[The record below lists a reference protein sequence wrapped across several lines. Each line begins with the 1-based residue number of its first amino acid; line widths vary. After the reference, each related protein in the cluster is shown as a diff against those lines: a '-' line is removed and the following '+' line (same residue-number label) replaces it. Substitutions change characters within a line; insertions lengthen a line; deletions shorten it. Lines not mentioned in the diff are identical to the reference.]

1 MQSERSRRRAAASD
15 RGRSA
20 RERRQPDPARRALAR
35 TWVLVALFVA
45 TSGQVLDGVR
55 VAEPSEVQTVGTS
68 PLTLEDLID
77 RARPSAVKLPSAIR
91 AVAAPDARVV
101 IDTNASSFGLRPLHL
116 QGLGGLATLVRAPL
130 GPSAEPTQP
139 PTASGT
145 DRSVDRV
152 VPWDL
157 FAAPGPVTTFL
168 VWADADR
175 ISVIDARL
183 VATPTAAWTADDTAA
198 RAPGLIPASG
208 EILGREILGRE
219 IPGSD
224 VLGALAE
231 LSVLLL
237 LTIVGLLVIPRR
249 RLGPA
254 AAIPLGLLVGVA
266 MQAATGMLRLP
277 GLWGLGLVV
286 VVGVAVRAWRVPRS
300 ADDGTGSVR
309 SSDQPPSGVPVVPA
323 ARGRSRSSI
332 DGATVAVLGWLG
344 VFASTVLWVRL
355 TGAVAVSP
363 DSADY
368 LLGAQLLVQG
378 ALGPELVELKR
389 GLGQQS
395 LHAVGIA
402 VGAHG
407 LQALGSVVLVA
418 SAGLV
423 ALLPSGLRAAARE
436 EGVAR
441 PGPAWTST
449 LLLASAGALLIISSR
464 PLRVMAAYVN
474 SHVLVASLLL
484 ALVVLLR
491 LAQDR
496 TGVVPARSWAR
507 SEAGVAVAGVIGAVV
522 VLRPEGSVLIA
533 LVLLG
538 GLVGGVPRDLLRHG
552 WWALGV
558 ATLGWNLVLTAGA
571 RVVGVDTPRIV
582 LASLVLGIVA
592 LAVPFV
598 TERFGP
604 RGRTWLAVLGL
615 VVIWLAAMALQVAGG
630 EAVRFLDVAR
640 INLLEG
646 RGDWGVTAPVLI
658 VVALVALHLSRDA
671 RELAPM
677 RWLLLGFVPV
687 TMVAKLGDG
696 LDADGAALDVLLR
709 GGGRIGWGD
718 SVNRMWTHVAF
729 VITVLIVLA
738 VIDRAGR
745 RTQDVRPDVRVID
758 RGSRRQ
764 VAAHDTPGVGR
775 APGRVGPTVEWRTR
789 SPLLRHMGR
798 TAAALSGITT
808 IVGASVIAQLWDPHY
823 LPVPP
828 DDDVTEVLQTTGD
841 QPIGELL
848 AGTEVRQPI
857 TLAASSDP
865 RPGQHRSLVCVELQF
880 VTFDRPAKG
889 SLRVTLAT
897 SGAEDSSILDASEL
911 TDWGSEQFCLAL
923 PDDRPSLEGLTVRIE
938 ALEGEIGS
946 SASVTSTAGV
956 GGSTVRS
963 TRDGAG
969 APARPAGPLAMVVT
983 VHEASSVHNV
993 ALRGVIEVVHVSL
1006 VPFVIGLLIVA
1017 VIGWVRPSR
1026 APR

>member
-1 MQSERSRRRAAASD
+1 MRLVQSEFSRRRAAAPD

-20 RERRQPDPARRALAR
+20 RERRQPDRTRRALAR
-35 TWVLVALFVA
+35 TWVLVALLVA
-45 TSGQVLDGVR
+45 ASGQVLDGVR
-55 VAEPSEVQTVGTS
+55 VAEPREVQTFGTS
-68 PLTLEDLID
+68 PLTLADLIS
-77 RARPSAVKLPSAIR
+77 RARPSAVGLPSAIR
-91 AVAAPDARVV
+91 AAAAPDALVV
-101 IDTNASSFGLRPLHL
+101 IDTDASSFGLRPLHL

-152 VPWDL
+152 VSWAL

-168 VWADADR
+168 VRANADR

-183 VATPTAAWTADDTAA
+183 VATPAAAWAADDTAA

-219 IPGSD
+219 ILGRD
-224 VLGALAE
+224 ALGALAE

-249 RLGPA
+249 QLGPA

-266 MQAATGMLRLP
+266 MLAAAGMLRLP

-286 VVGVAVRAWRVPRS
+286 GAGVAVRAWRARRN

-309 SSDQPPSGVPVVPA
+309 PSDQPPSGVGVMPA
-323 ARGRSRSSI
+323 ARARPRSRI
-332 DGATVAVLGWLG
+332 DGATVAVLGWLAAFG
-344 VFASTVLWVRL
+344 TTVLWVRL

-402 VGAHG
+402 IGAHG
-407 LQALGSVVLVA
+407 LQALGSVVLLA

-423 ALLPSGLRAAARE
+423 AFLPSSLRTAALTD
-436 EGVAR
+436 GHAR
-441 PGPAWTST
+441 PGPAWTT
-449 LLLASAGALLIISSR
+449 FLMASAGALLIISSS

-474 SHVLVASLLL
+474 AHVLVAALLL
-484 ALVVLLR
+484 ALVVLLW
-491 LAQDR
+491 LAHDGAGG
-496 TGVVPARSWAR
+496 TAARSWPR
-507 SEAGVAVAGVIGAVV
+507 SEAGVAVAGLIGAVV

-538 GLVGGVPRDLLRHG
+538 GLVGGVRHDLLRQG

-558 ATLGWNLVLTAGA
+558 ATLGWNLVLIVGA
-571 RVVGVDTPRIV
+571 RVADVGTPRIV
-582 LASLVLGIVA
+582 LASLGLGFVA
-592 LAVPFV
+592 LTVPLV
-598 TERFGP
+598 TRALGP
-604 RGRTWLAVLGL
+604 RGRTWLATLGL
-615 VVIWLAAMALQVAGG
+615 AVIWLAAAALQVVGG

-646 RGDWGVTAPVLI
+646 RGGWGVTAPVLI

-718 SVNRMWTHVAF
+718 SVNRMWTHVTF
-729 VITVLIVLA
+729 VVVVLIVLA

-745 RTQDVRPDVRVID
+745 RTQDVRSDV
-758 RGSRRQ
+758 
-764 VAAHDTPGVGR
+764 
-775 APGRVGPTVEWRTR
+775 RVGPTLERRTR
-789 SPLLRHMGR
+789 SSLRRHVR
-798 TAAALSGITT
+798 TSAAVLSGIAT
-808 IVGASVIAQLWDPHY
+808 IVGAVMIVQRWDPHY

-828 DDDVTEVLQTTGD
+828 DYDVTEVLQTSGEL
-841 QPIGELL
+841 PIGELL

-857 TLAASSDP
+857 ALAASSDP
-865 RPGQHRSLVCVELQF
+865 RPGRYRPLVCVELQF
-880 VTFDRPAKG
+880 VTYGRPAQG
-889 SLRVTLAT
+889 SLEVTLAT
-897 SGAEDSSILDASEL
+897 SEAEERSILDASEL
-911 TDWGSEQFCLAL
+911 SDWGSEQFCLAL
-923 PDDRPSLEGLTVRIE
+923 PDDRPSLEGLEVRIE
-938 ALEGEIGS
+938 ALEGEAGS
-946 SASVTSTAGV
+946 GVSVLSDGRV
-956 GGSTVRS
+956 GGSTVRDA
-963 TRDGAG
+963 RDGEE
-969 APARPAGPLAMVVT
+969 APARLAGPLAMVVT
-983 VHEASSVHNV
+983 VHESSVENV
-993 ALRGVIEVVHVSL
+993 ALRGIIEATHGSL
-1006 VPFVIGLLIVA
+1006 VPLAVALLVLA
-1017 VIGWVRPSR
+1017 VVGWIRPSR
-1026 APR
+1026 GPR